1 MCKPFVPCESA
12 QIRSIKFRALKFEEN
27 CAIPQ
32 RNQTRDK
39 IAGMSLSYKSQ
50 AATGP
55 RIIPA
60 DVYRALDNC
69 HWMVPNPSFTPG

>member
-32 RNQTRDK
+32 RNQTRDESR
-39 IAGMSLSYKSQ
+39 ILRTISHLISSAVLPQ
-50 AATGP
+50 ANDTH
-55 RIIPA
+55 RH
-60 DVYRALDNC
+60 VYVGYAN
-69 HWMVPNPSFTPG
+69 